1 MTAHTIPP
9 RSKTRLTFYNIV
21 NQAYRRGYGVDH
33 RAAAAMVA
41 EEMDGLRQSITTDG
55 REEWEDDLDMF
66 ERAYHINKEDIY
78 DYILHNDPE
87 DDYNEFI
94 DEENESDREA
104 QSDRKG
110 DEDTWR
116 KGRQI
121 ILTL

>member
-9 RSKTRLTFYNIV
+9 RSKTRLTFYDIV
-21 NQAYRRGYGVDH
+21 RRNKGYGIAP

-41 EEMDGLRQSITTDG
+41 EEMGGLRQSITTDG
-55 REEWEDDLDMF
+55 REEWEDFLDIF

-94 DEENESDREA
+94 DEEDESDRE
-104 QSDRKG
+104 G
-110 DEDTWR
+110 DEATWR
-116 KGRQI
+116 EGRE
-121 ILTL
+121 ILTLY